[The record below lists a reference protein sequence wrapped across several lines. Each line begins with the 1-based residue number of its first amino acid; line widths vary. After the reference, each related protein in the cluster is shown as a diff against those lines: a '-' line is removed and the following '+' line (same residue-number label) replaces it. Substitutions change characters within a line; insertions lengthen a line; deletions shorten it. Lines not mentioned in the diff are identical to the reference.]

1 MRLWTLHPKYL
12 DAAGLVAAWRE
23 SLLAQ
28 KVLLGRTKGY
38 RNHPQLDR
46 FKALRDPAAAA
57 AAYLAGLHAES
68 QRRGYRFD
76 ASKIGS
82 GRTADRMPATRGQ
95 LLYEWEHLK
104 KKLRTRN
111 PAKHRELQALKQP
124 SAHPLFEIVP
134 GEVEP
139 WEIR

>member
-111 PAKHRELQALKQP
+111 PAKHRRGASIARLAGFP
-124 SAHPLFEIVP
+124 IVTAYSSAAPRSVM
-134 GEVEP
+134 
-139 WEIR
+139 